1 MTGPSEKTLVIGI
14 ASSALFDLTDSD
26 CIFREQGEDAYR
38 KFQEMNYEVRLQP
51 GVAFPF
57 IRRLLSMN
65 DLGTSDDPLV
75 EVVVLSRNDPETGAR
90 VMRSVQLHGL
100 PITRAVFM
108 QGHSPYR
115 FMPAFGMKLFL
126 SANHQD
132 VCDATAEGYPAG
144 TVLGS
149 HAALLADDPVDHD
162 LRIAFDFDAVLADD
176 SSERLYVE
184 EGIEQYRANEVQMEE
199 IPLPPGPMKD
209 LLEAINRIQDLEDQR
224 SRSDSEYRRRL
235 FVSLVTARNAP
246 AHARAIKT
254 LKSWGL
260 RVNDGFFLGGWEK
273 SAVLQVLKPHI
284 FFDDQMTH
292 LESTMELVPSVHVPF
307 GIKNLPSSPA
317 LGRA

>member
-1 MTGPSEKTLVIGI
+1 MSKLNEGTLVIGI
-14 ASSALFDLTDSD
+14 ASSALFDLTHSD
-26 CIFREQGEDAYR
+26 QVFRERGEDAYR
-38 KFQEMNYEVRLQP
+38 EFQEENYEVRLDP

-57 IRRLLSMN
+57 IRRLLYMN
-65 DLGTSDDPLV
+65 DLGDSAKPLV

-90 VMRSVQLHGL
+90 VMRSVELHGL

-108 QGHSPYR
+108 QGRSPYR

-126 SANHQD
+126 SANQED
-132 VCDATAEGYPAG
+132 VREATAQGYPAG

-149 HAALLADDPVDHD
+149 HADMLADEPADRD
-162 LRIAFDFDAVLADD
+162 LRISFDFDAVLADD
-176 SSERLYVE
+176 SSERLYA
-184 EGIEQYRANEVQMEE
+184 EGGLEKYRANEVEMEE

-209 LLEAINRIQDLEDQR
+209 LLEAINRIQDLEDER
-224 SRSDSEYRRRL
+224 THADTSYRRRL

-273 SAVLQVLKPHI
+273 SAVLQILKPHI
-284 FFDDQMTH
+284 FFDDQMMH
-292 LESTMELVPSVHVPF
+292 LESTMQVVPSVHVPF
-307 GIKNLPSSPA
+307 GVKNLPSAATP
-317 LGRA
+317 